1 MNNSPRLNA
10 PYLRTSRSFEE
21 DLHQMSIE
29 MNKAYID
36 TANCVNARTIG
47 LFPTNKPI
55 TNGESWFFDRNLKQQ
70 GLRQIY
76 NVLSTSPIPH
86 GIILDE
92 ISFFTKCSG
101 SYQDSLGNWNGLIFA
116 NNVAI
121 AGQISFY
128 IDATNIVFMVDVGAP
143 TLIKGLVVLEWLSD
157 V

>member
-1 MNNSPRLNA
+1 MLNA
-10 PYLRTSRSFEE
+10 PYLRTSRSFQE
-21 DLHQMSIE
+21 DIHQMSIE

-55 TNGESWFFDRNLKQQ
+55 TNGEAWFFDKNQKQQ

-86 GIILDE
+86 GLVFDE
-92 ISFFTKCSG
+92 VSFFTKCTG

-116 NNVAI
+116 SNAAI
-121 AGQISFY
+121 IGQISFY
-128 IDATNIVFMVDVGAP
+128 IDAANIVFLSGAGAP
-143 TLIKGLVVLEWLSD
+143 ALVKGLIVLEWLSD